1 MKARE
6 SSLGSTGFSLRWP
19 FGLRHGRFFML
30 RLKAECWRQNL
41 PILRMARVA
50 GVGVLMKTQIA
61 KPREWASS

>member
-6 SSLGSTGFSLRWP
+6 SSLESTGLSLRWP

-30 RLKAECWRQNL
+30 RLKAECWRRTL
-41 PILRMARVA
+41 AILRMARGA
-50 GVGVLMKTQIA
+50 GVGVLMMTQIA